1 MMARLSL
8 EMGGSEVPPLDAAGN
23 WHTFYTEFEGGEET
37 RPVNTA
43 VRYLIRALP

>member
-1 MMARLSL
+1 MKTKLSL
-8 EMGGSEVPPLDAAGN
+8 GMGGSEVPPLDAVGN

-43 VRYLIRALP
+43 VRYLIRVLP